1 VTAGGATAEGPPD
14 LPIEAESFLAHL
26 AVERGRSP
34 LTLQAYRRDLRRY
47 VSFLN
52 ARNRRLGEAGVEDV
66 EAFAA
71 ALRDEGL
78 ATSSQARTLV
88 AVRSLHRFL
97 AAEGVLPDDPTT
109 DLEAPRRPASLPRAL
124 AVEDVFAL
132 LDAVD
137 PTGSG
142 EVAVDPTGSGEVAVD
157 PTGSADDAGGGG
169 EPASG
174 AVSQRAVRLRDA
186 ALLELLYGTGIRVSE
201 ACGIGFGD
209 LDLDAGVLRV
219 LGKRSR
225 ERVVPLVRPVRMSL
239 ARYLDEG
246 RPEFV
251 LARQRRRP
259 LGRDAED
266 AVLLGARGSRLSRQA
281 AWEVIRRW
289 GAAAGLDVASLSPHV
304 LRHSCATHLL
314 DGGADLRTVQEL
326 LGHASISTTQ
336 LYTKVANERLVAA
349 FRAAHPRAQAV
360 RPG

>member
-1 VTAGGATAEGPPD
+1 MTAGGATAEGPPD

-124 AVEDVFAL
+124 TVEDVFAL

-142 EVAVDPTGSGEVAVD
+142 EVAVDPTGSV
-157 PTGSADDAGGGG
+157 DDAGGGG

-225 ERVVPLVRPVRMSL
+225 ERVVPLVRPVRMAL
-239 ARYLDEG
+239 ALYLDEG

>member
-1 VTAGGATAEGPPD
+1 MTVGGATVDGPPD
-14 LPIEAESFLAHL
+14 LPIEAESFLTHL

-47 VSFLN
+47 ASFLN
-52 ARNRRLGEAGVEDV
+52 ARNRRLGGAGVDDV

-71 ALRDEGL
+71 SLRDEGL

-97 AAEGVLPDDPTT
+97 ASEGVLPDDPTT

-137 PTGSG
+137 PTGSVD
-142 EVAVDPTGSGEVAVD
+142 VAVDPTGSGAV
-157 PTGSADDAGGGG
+157 
-169 EPASG
+169 PA
-174 AVSQRAVRLRDA
+174 RAVRLRDA

-209 LDLDAGVLRV
+209 LDLDAGTLRV

-225 ERVVPLVRPVRMSL
+225 ERVVPLVRPVRSAL
-239 ARYLDEG
+239 ALYLDEG

-251 LARQRRRP
+251 VARLRRRP

-289 GAAAGLDVASLSPHV
+289 GAEAGLDVASLSPHV

-360 RPG
+360 RPS

>member
-1 VTAGGATAEGPPD
+1 MTAGGAAVDGPPD

-47 VSFLN
+47 IVFLGD
-52 ARNRRLGEAGVEDV
+52 RNRRLGQAGVVDV

-71 ALRDEGL
+71 SLRTEGL

-88 AVRSLHRFL
+88 AVRSMHRYL
-97 AAEGVLPDDPTT
+97 ASEGVLPFDPTT
-109 DLEAPRRPASLPRAL
+109 DLEAPRRPAALPLAL
-124 AVEDVFAL
+124 PVEDVFAL
-132 LDAVD
+132 LDAVA
-137 PTGSG
+137 PNGSG
-142 EVAVDPTGSGEVAVD
+142 SAAVAPS
-157 PTGSADDAGGGG
+157 GSAEDRDRA
-169 EPASG
+169 AATG
-174 AVSQRAVRLRDA
+174 AVPQRAVRLRDA

-209 LDLDAGVLRV
+209 LDPDAGTLRV
-219 LGKRSR
+219 MGKRSR
-225 ERVVPLVRPVRMSL
+225 ERVVPLVRPVLEAL
-239 ARYLDEG
+239 ASYLDEG

-251 LARQRRRP
+251 AATLRRRP

-281 AWEVIRRW
+281 AWEIIRRW
-289 GAAAGLDVASLSPHV
+289 GTAAGLDVASLSPHV

>member
-1 VTAGGATAEGPPD
+1 MTAGGATAEGPPD

-142 EVAVDPTGSGEVAVD
+142 EVAVDPTGS
-157 PTGSADDAGGGG
+157 ADDAGEGG

-225 ERVVPLVRPVRMSL
+225 ERVVPLVRPVRMAL
-239 ARYLDEG
+239 ALYLDEG

>member
-1 VTAGGATAEGPPD
+1 MTAGGAAVDGPPD

-47 VSFLN
+47 IVFLGD
-52 ARNRRLGEAGVEDV
+52 RNRPLGQAGVVDV

-71 ALRDEGL
+71 SLRTEGL

-88 AVRSLHRFL
+88 AVRSMHRYL
-97 AAEGVLPDDPTT
+97 ASEGVLPVDPTT

-124 AVEDVFAL
+124 PVEDVFAL
-132 LDAVD
+132 LDAVA
-137 PTGSG
+137 PNGSG
-142 EVAVDPTGSGEVAVD
+142 SAAVAPNGPGSVAVDPS
-157 PTGSADDAGGGG
+157 GSAEDRDRAA
-169 EPASG
+169 ASG
-174 AVSQRAVRLRDA
+174 AVPQRAVRLRDA

-209 LDLDAGVLRV
+209 LDPDAGTLRV
-219 LGKRSR
+219 MGKRSR
-225 ERVVPLVRPVRMSL
+225 ERVVPLVRPVLEAL
-239 ARYLDEG
+239 ASYLDEG

-251 LARQRRRP
+251 AATLRRRP

-281 AWEVIRRW
+281 AWEIIRRW
-289 GAAAGLDVASLSPHV
+289 GTAAGLDVASLSPHV

-349 FRAAHPRAQAV
+349 FRAAHPRAQGV

>member
-1 VTAGGATAEGPPD
+1 MHRY
-14 LPIEAESFLAHL
+14 LA
-26 AVERGRSP
+26 S
-34 LTLQAYRRDLRRY
+34 
-47 VSFLN
+47 
-52 ARNRRLGEAGVEDV
+52 
-66 EAFAA
+66 
-71 ALRDEGL
+71 
-78 ATSSQARTLV
+78 
-88 AVRSLHRFL
+88 
-97 AAEGVLPDDPTT
+97 EGVLPFDPTT

-124 AVEDVFAL
+124 PVEDVFAL
-132 LDAVD
+132 LDAVA
-137 PTGSG
+137 PNG
-142 EVAVDPTGSGEVAVD
+142 P
-157 PTGSADDAGGGG
+157 GSAAVAPSGSAEDRDRA
-169 EPASG
+169 AATG
-174 AVSQRAVRLRDA
+174 AVPQRAVRLRDA

-209 LDLDAGVLRV
+209 LDPDAGTLRV
-219 LGKRSR
+219 MGKRSR
-225 ERVVPLVRPVRMSL
+225 ERVVPLVRPVLEAL
-239 ARYLDEG
+239 ASYLDEG

-251 LARQRRRP
+251 AATLRRRP

-281 AWEVIRRW
+281 AWEIIRRW
-289 GAAAGLDVASLSPHV
+289 GTAAGLDVESLSPHV